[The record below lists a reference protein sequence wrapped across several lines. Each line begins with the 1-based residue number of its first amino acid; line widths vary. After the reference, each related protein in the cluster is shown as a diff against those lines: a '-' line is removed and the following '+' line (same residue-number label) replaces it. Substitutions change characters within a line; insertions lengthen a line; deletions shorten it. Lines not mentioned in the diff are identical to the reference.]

1 MNTIPAASLSPRNP
15 TTKSMNSSLINT
27 EENRKAKILLPAFP
41 FAGFRFQVS
50 AFLFAFALLAFLA
63 APAAH
68 AATQTWNGTTSGNM
82 SGTASNWN
90 SAVPTGTD
98 IAYFNLASYTPA
110 PTANANMSFGE
121 LWFGANSGALTFS
134 TGANTLTLNG
144 TSGIGIQMD
153 NGSGAVSTGSA
164 KFALGAAQ
172 SWINNSA
179 SNTLTVGGTI
189 NAGGFLL
196 TLNGTGATS
205 LGGVISSAGGA
216 LSISNG
222 TVTLGGNNT
231 FTGGIT
237 LNSGTLKLGSS
248 TTGSLGVGG
257 ALTINGGTV
266 DVTGARTTPGN
277 NTQTW
282 NADWTYGGSSTWNT
296 GTGAVTLNA
305 TSIALTN
312 SGASALT
319 VGGTATGTSNLTL
332 KVNAGGAITLADI
345 NNTGTITNSGTGT
358 AATTLTNVGTNV
370 TGITQASNTSAL
382 VITNALTGLGG
393 TNTFN
398 ISKSNIAITG
408 SANLTL
414 TGGVNNI
421 GTITNDNTGT
431 GTLTIGAI
439 GTNVTNVTQ
448 NSATSTMN
456 LNGVSTT
463 YNNANGY
470 NITLGTLKV
479 SDASV
484 FTAGTKFTLASGGRL
499 DVNVANQSLAK
510 LNVGTGNVVVAGSFL
525 RYSQVQTTG
534 GTGPG
539 TISGTVELNITNVN
553 PNYTL
558 DFAAG
563 GKLTNVSAS
572 SVIYTSGITL
582 SGNATIDS
590 ANQRFDGT
598 GMTVSASTAG
608 AKTLTLTGS
617 YIGSPAS
624 TITGIISDG
633 SGTINIEKTGTG
645 TWTLGNNTFTGSV
658 TVTDGTLNLNTAV
671 ALNVA
676 NVVTVGGS
684 GTAPILDIT
693 VSNTIAGLNDGGF
706 TNGTVTNSSAVVNR
720 TLTLGGSGTYS
731 FGGTITATIPVNLAL
746 TKSGTGTQTL
756 AGTNTYTGTTTVSG
770 GTLEIKSGA
779 SALAQTLGV
788 LTLAGADVT
797 LKSNK
802 SGAAA
807 LSTTFATLTAR
818 TTGNT
823 ANIVSSGGTPG
834 TDNSI
839 ILTRAAGFI
848 DKGVY
853 FNGADFASMNAIN
866 TYVRALAYGTDPN
879 AAAVD
884 TILSGNHTKL
894 TSTPGSQ
901 NTISLLSLNLSGS
914 GVSWTNNASQTL
926 TVPGIIKSGGGTQS
940 TISGGN
946 LTGGSNTELVIRTD
960 TAADLLAISSNLTQG
975 SGVLTKSGAGTL
987 TLSGTNTFTGQTYVN
1002 GGTLSIGANVN
1013 LGAQATGAILNLR
1026 GGTLQATNTF
1036 GLYNGSAGTS
1046 NRAVVL
1052 TNAAGFDVTSTNT
1065 LTVAGV
1071 VSGSGSLTKSGTGT
1085 QILSGTNTYTGA
1097 TTVSQGT
1104 LLINGNSSAATGT
1117 ISVSNGAILGGAGT
1131 AGAAVISA
1139 GTLSPGDGTTAIGA
1153 FTATA
1158 LTLNTGANFK
1168 FDLGGSNT
1176 SDRIVLAGA
1185 FTRGTGTSFSVNFNN
1200 TGVAD
1205 STYILA
1211 TFASLAGGFTAGDVS
1226 NFTYTGLAGGV
1237 TSGTFGLTG
1246 TDLTFT
1252 TVPEP
1257 QTWALLAFSLTVVT
1271 VLRRRRNS

>member
-15 TTKSMNSSLINT
+15 TTKTMNSSLINT
-27 EENRKAKILLPAFP
+27 EENRKAPLALDAVCSTLAPRLSTVFTALFSTLLLLVISASPVRATSNSWNTGVNGNWDA
-41 FAGFRFQVS
+41 AGSWLGGVNIPGS
-50 AFLFAFALLAFLA
+50 TTTDNMDI
-63 APAAH
+63 
-68 AATQTWNGTTSGNM
+68 ATFSFTLTGNRTVTVDTDRYIGGIDFGNTSNFGYTLSNGTLHLNSGGVIQTLAGNGNHNDTITAPITISGASGATATFTANATSASSLLKFGVS
-82 SGTASNWN
+82 SGTATALNG
-90 SAVPTGTD
+90 SA
-98 IAYFNLASYTPA
+98 
-110 PTANANMSFGE
+110 
-121 LWFGANSGALTFS
+121 S
-134 TGANTLTLNG
+134 TGNTTVLTLNG
-144 TSGIGIQMD
+144 TNTGFNTINSAIGD
-153 NGSGAVSTGSA
+153 GVGGGKLAVVKDGSGTWELNTTGDS
-164 KFALGAAQ
+164 GAA
-172 SWINNSA
+172 NSY
-179 SNTLTVGGTI
+179 SGGTTL
-189 NAGGFLL
+189 NAGLL
-196 TLNGTGATS
+196 RFGKAGSFGT
-205 LGGVISSAGGA
+205 
-216 LSISNG
+216 
-222 TVTLGGNNT
+222 
-231 FTGGIT
+231 
-237 LNSGTLKLGSS
+237 
-248 TTGSLGVGG
+248 G
-257 ALTINGGTV
+257 ALTINGGSIDAMV
-266 DVTGARTTPGN
+266 AITTTTLAQIWSGDFTFVGSN
-277 NTQTW
+277 AW
-282 NADWTYGGSSTWNT
+282 NANGG
-296 GTGAVTLNA
+296 GVTLGG
-305 TSIALTN
+305 N
-312 SGASALT
+312 SKVTVSASALT
-319 VGGTATGTSNLTL
+319 IGGSITDGSNDYSLTKAGAGTLVLSTSN
-332 KVNAGGAITLADI
+332 
-345 NNTGTITNSGTGT
+345 
-358 AATTLTNVGTNV
+358 
-370 TGITQASNTSAL
+370 
-382 VITNALTGLGG
+382 
-393 TNTFN
+393 
-398 ISKSNIAITG
+398 
-408 SANLTL
+408 
-414 TGGVNNI
+414 
-421 GTITNDNTGT
+421 
-431 GTLTIGAI
+431 
-439 GTNVTNVTQ
+439 
-448 NSATSTMN
+448 
-456 LNGVSTT
+456 
-463 YNNANGY
+463 
-470 NITLGTLKV
+470 
-479 SDASV
+479 
-484 FTAGTKFTLASGGRL
+484 
-499 DVNVANQSLAK
+499 
-510 LNVGTGNVVVAGSFL
+510 
-525 RYSQVQTTG
+525 
-534 GTGPG
+534 
-539 TISGTVELNITNVN
+539 TISGNVTVAEG
-553 PNYTL
+553 TL
-558 DFAAG
+558 R
-563 GKLTNVSAS
+563 
-572 SVIYTSGITL
+572 I
-582 SGNATIDS
+582 GNA
-590 ANQRFDGT
+590 
-598 GMTVSASTAG
+598 
-608 AKTLTLTGS
+608 
-617 YIGSPAS
+617 
-624 TITGIISDG
+624 
-633 SGTINIEKTGTG
+633 SG
-645 TWTLGNNTFTGSV
+645 
-658 TVTDGTLNLNTAV
+658 
-671 ALNVA
+671 LNVA

-684 GTAPILDIT
+684 GAAPVLDINK
-693 VSNTIAGLNDGGF
+693 SNTIAGLNDGGF
-706 TNGTVTNSSAVVNR
+706 TNGTVTNTSTAI

-731 FGGTITATIPVNLAL
+731 YGGNITATTPANMSV
-746 TKSGTGTQTL
+746 TKSGSGTQTL
-756 AGTNTYTGTTTVSG
+756 GGINTYTGATTVSG

-802 SGAAA
+802 SGAGA
-807 LSTTFATLTAR
+807 LSTTFTTLTAR
-818 TTGNT
+818 TAGNT

-853 FNGADFASMNAIN
+853 FNGADFASMNAAN

-879 AAAVD
+879 AAAVN

-901 NTISLLSLNLSGS
+901 NSISLLSLNLSGS
-914 GVSWTNNASQTL
+914 DVSWTNNASQTL

-1013 LGAQATGAILNLR
+1013 LGAQTTGAQLNLR
-1026 GGTLQATNTF
+1026 GGTLQATNSF
-1036 GLYNGSAGTS
+1036 GLYNGSAGTN

-1052 TNAAGFDVTSTNT
+1052 TNAAGFDVTSSNT

-1085 QILSGTNTYTGA
+1085 QILSGTNTYTGT
-1097 TTVSQGT
+1097 TTVSVGT

-1131 AGAAVISA
+1131 VGAAVISA

-1257 QTWALLAFSLTVVT
+1257 STWALLAFSLTVVT